1 MGTKTRLLE
10 EVGATAKQSQIPD
23 QTDIKPP
30 TVMFDFLKKI
40 TRHVKTRK
48 NHGLKRQSKH
58 KNWAQI

>member
-48 NHGLKRQSKH
+48 KS
-58 KNWAQI
+58 